1 MPLSPIAVDLIREA
15 LLLSGDRPWLFP
27 SHLTDKAIEP
37 GAATVGIR
45 RAKEM
50 LGLGD
55 FRTHDLR
62 RTAATRMAEM
72 GINPHTIS
80 LILNHV
86 SASKSTITAKVYV
99 QYSFDREK
107 REALNA
113 WGERLRR
120 IVAGQEEADVPLM
133 PKSTCRSLLYP
144 TCNKGF
150 NALSRRRR
158 LWRGRC
164 PRRRAP

>member
-1 MPLSPIAVDLIREA
+1 MASRK
-15 LLLSGDRPWLFP
+15 
-27 SHLTDKAIEP
+27 LT
-37 GAATVGIR
+37 
-45 RAKEM
+45 
-50 LGLGD
+50 
-55 FRTHDLR
+55 
-62 RTAATRMAEM
+62 TRFVETMAEM

-120 IVAGQEEADVPLM
+120 IVEGQEDVITLPV
-133 PKSTCRSLLYP
+133 
-144 TCNKGF
+144 
-150 NALSRRRR
+150 
-158 LWRGRC
+158 
-164 PRRRAP
+164 APAHRPQPVVSHLQ

>member
-1 MPLSPIAVDLIREA
+1 
-15 LLLSGDRPWLFP
+15 
-27 SHLTDKAIEP
+27 
-37 GAATVGIR
+37 
-45 RAKEM
+45 M

-72 GINPHTIS
+72 GISPHTIS
-80 LILNHV
+80 LILNHI
-86 SASKSTITAKVYV
+86 SASKSTITGKVYV

-120 IVAGQEEADVPLM
+120 IVEGKEEAEAPVMTQAHLLQHVVPHLQ
-133 PKSTCRSLLYP
+133 
-144 TCNKGF
+144 
-150 NALSRRRR
+150 
-158 LWRGRC
+158 
-164 PRRRAP
+164 

>member
-1 MPLSPIAVDLIREA
+1 
-15 LLLSGDRPWLFP
+15 
-27 SHLTDKAIEP
+27 
-37 GAATVGIR
+37 
-45 RAKEM
+45 M

-72 GINPHTIS
+72 GISPHTIS
-80 LILNHV
+80 LILNHI
-86 SASKSTITAKVYV
+86 SASKSTITGKVYV

-120 IVAGQEEADVPLM
+120 IVEGHEVVEGMPVAQTHLPQFVVP
-133 PKSTCRSLLYP
+133 
-144 TCNKGF
+144 
-150 NALSRRRR
+150 
-158 LWRGRC
+158 
-164 PRRRAP
+164 